1 MRLDDLLW
9 AILAVAGKDS
19 PRVGEI
25 LARGSLV
32 SGASRLR
39 WEGFDA
45 GDLRALL
52 GRYPDPDPHRVFSAQ
67 ACFSAVLRG
76 RSRQIVITR
85 EAGSR
90 RKLFRRRS
98 FWDALMNEAGSPSY
112 VSYSYKERADVF
124 TGRADPETRDRIRS
138 AASLLAYSTLET
150 QVRAGDFTEIDFYVG
165 R

>member
-1 MRLDDLLW
+1 MKLDDLLW

-19 PRVGEI
+19 PRVAEI

-39 WEGFDA
+39 WEGFEP
-45 GDLRALL
+45 GDLHALL
-52 GRYPDPDPHRVFSAQ
+52 GRYPDRDPHRVFTAA
-67 ACFSAVLRG
+67 ACFNAVLRG

-85 EAGSR
+85 EAGSS

-112 VSYSYKERADVF
+112 VDYSYKERADVF
-124 TGRADPETRDRIRS
+124 TARADPETRDRLRS
-138 AASLLAYSTLET
+138 AASLLPYSTLEAH
-150 QVRAGDFTEIDFYVG
+150 VRAADFNEIDFYVG